1 MENLTPVR
9 GEQISVGG
17 RAKSNQIMD
26 NLYIQFPVDFGLLLL
41 VRHERA
47 TTRKKRLCCDC
58 DGNWPTL
65 ASLLPLD

>member
-9 GEQISVGG
+9 GEQISVSG

-41 VRHERA
+41 VRQESQDKEEAVLRLR
-47 TTRKKRLCCDC
+47 RK
-58 DGNWPTL
+58 L
-65 ASLLPLD
+65 ADVSFTSAA